1 MKKILILILALL
13 FSSCK
18 IDEFFNEVDNY
29 IESIHFL
36 NDNYTVK
43 KDSLVSCSIICNPS
57 DAIGYYSVN
66 FYLSD
71 ETVAKIIKQ
80 DERSVVIQGLK
91 EGSAIL
97 NAEMGNKKCYCIIN
111 VKEI

>member
-1 MKKILILILALL
+1 MKKILILILAIL

-29 IESIHFL
+29 
-36 NDNYTVK
+36 TVK
-43 KDSLVSCSIICNPS
+43 KDNLVSCSIICNPS
-57 DAIGYYSVN
+57 DAIGYYSVE